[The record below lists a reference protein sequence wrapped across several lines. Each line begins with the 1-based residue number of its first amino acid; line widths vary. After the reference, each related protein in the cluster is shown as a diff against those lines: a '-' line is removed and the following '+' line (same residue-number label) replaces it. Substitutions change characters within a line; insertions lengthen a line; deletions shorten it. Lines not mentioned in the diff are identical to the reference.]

1 MEKILKKTL
10 NYYGIASLNGQK
22 KKIKAIELVQSFLVE
37 LEKIYGLLNTNQTK
51 EIISEWTK
59 RSSTIGKKV
68 EINTVNGKIKGEAV
82 KIDEDGG
89 LLIKNKGKIN
99 KVIAGDI
106 IHLSK

>member
-1 MEKILKKTL
+1 MTIIILATSYIMSNEVLAQTVEK
-10 NYYGIASLNGQK
+10 
-22 KKIKAIELVQSFLVE
+22 VE
-37 LEKIYGLLNTNQTK
+37 LEKIYGLLNTSQTK
-51 EIISEWTK
+51 KIISEWTK

-68 EINTVNGKIKGEAV
+68 EINTVNGRIKGEAV

>member
-1 MEKILKKTL
+1 MD
-10 NYYGIASLNGQK
+10 
-22 KKIKAIELVQSFLVE
+22 KKII
-37 LEKIYGLLNTNQTK
+37 NN
-51 EIISEWTK
+51 W
-59 RSSTIGKKV
+59 KKV